1 MERKIKGIAL
11 MLVGI
16 FMLIIVCCF
25 LILEMQFE
33 LFIAGLVASAIFLAI
48 GLYLVFSNKDVDS
61 AIKNY
66 IDGKDE

>member
-16 FMLIIVCCF
+16 FIIIIACCF
-25 LILEMQFE
+25 LTLQMQFE
-33 LFIAGLVASAIFLAI
+33 LFIAGLVASVIFLAI
-48 GLYLVFSNKDVDS
+48 GLYFVFSNKEVDG